1 MLANRWHLG
10 KLKRKIAPRIRQRRH
25 VQVGLQHGAM
35 LIGECEAMRCWQA
48 GQNIAKEVGHR
59 HYDQAR
65 HRP

>member
-1 MLANRWHLG
+1 
-10 KLKRKIAPRIRQRRH
+10 
-25 VQVGLQHGAM
+25 
-35 LIGECEAMRCWQA
+35 MRCWQA